1 MEIKKIINFS
11 NDQNTYIIKSENE
24 CGVIDPGAEFEK
36 IEEHIDGELKYIILT
51 HCHYD
56 HIESLIPLKEKYNS
70 KIVFSRTGSSN
81 LNNSNINLS
90 KMVYGK
96 NTGLEPDILVS
107 DNDILNLGKIEI
119 KCIETPGH
127 TSCGICYLTEDGLFS
142 GDTLFAGNIGRCDLP
157 TGNYSVL
164 ENSIK
169 NKIYTLSD
177 DLTVYPGHGDSTS
190 FKNEKLYNYYVR
202 G

>member
-1 MEIKKIINFS
+1 MKIKKLINFS
-11 NDQNTYIIKSENE
+11 NDQNTYIISSENE
-24 CGVIDPGAEFEK
+24 CGIIDPGADFKK
-36 IEEHIDGELKYIILT
+36 IEEHIDNELKYIILT

-56 HIESLIPLKEKYNS
+56 HIESLIDLKEKYGA
-70 KIVFSRTGSSN
+70 KIVFSKTGKSN
-81 LNNSNINLS
+81 LNNPNVNLS

-96 NTGLEPDILVS
+96 NIGTEPDILVS
-107 DNDILNLGKIEI
+107 DGDIFKLGNLEI

-127 TSCGICYLTEDGLFS
+127 TSCGMCYLIEDNLFS
-142 GDTLFAGNIGRCDLP
+142 GDTLFLGSIGRCDLP

-169 NKIYTLSD
+169 NKLYTLLD
-177 DLTVYPGHGDSTS
+177 NIIIYPGHGDKTTV
-190 FKNEKLYNYYVR
+190 KNEKLYNSYIR

>member
-1 MEIKKIINFS
+1 MKIKKIINFS

-24 CGVIDPGAEFEK
+24 LALIDPGAEFKK
-36 IEEHIDGELKYIILT
+36 IEEHIDCDLKYIILT

-56 HIESLIPLKEKYNS
+56 HIESLISLKEKYGS
-70 KIVFSRTGSSN
+70 EIVFSKTGKSN
-81 LNNSNINLS
+81 LNNPNVNLS
-90 KMVYGK
+90 KMVYDK

-107 DNDILNLGKIEI
+107 DGDILNLGKIKI

-127 TSCGICYLTEDGLFS
+127 TSCGMCYLTEDNLFS
-142 GDTLFAGNIGRCDLP
+142 GDTLFLGSIGRCDLP
-157 TGNYSVL
+157 TGSYSVL

-169 NKIYTLSD
+169 NKLYTLSENIE
-177 DLTVYPGHGDSTS
+177 VYPGHGDKTTI
-190 FKNEKLYNYYVR
+190 KNEKLYNSFIR